1 MLKPLISV
9 TGLCVAMLDAQIVV
23 NTALPIT
30 KRVYINPIISQKL
43 NGTRAVYFGDATQ
56 KKNIEDSIT
65 LILSQAGI
73 EVHFLPEITWIS
85 DFAYDAS
92 PNTPASGGSR
102 PQSDLSAMITS
113 PSAPIF
119 SDPDVVNMF
128 FVEIVPGFPAL
139 TDNTA
144 NGLASIDRNGISM
157 HVGADLVSFGT
168 GRDVVAGVVA
178 HEIGHNLGLNHTPDG
193 TANLMSPGG
202 TTEQLTEMQVTTIFT
217 NNSGIDGFDLAKT
230 IPAAANSF
238 STWFGDNS
246 LTGNANSDQDADGH
260 SNFFEFCLGLDPRK
274 RDGDRFRPLQVPRGS
289 SITLDV
295 RKQPNA
301 LEAGV
306 TYAVQSST
314 NLGQWLSQGQVGSAV
329 TSLLNDSET
338 LRVRL
343 EASTSASRF
352 YRYAVSSPAAA
363 LSAPLVL
370 GASTAIDAEIPAGP
384 MKYSDC
390 NIHGCG
396 CLSVTK

>member
-1 MLKPLISV
+1 MLKPLIFL
-9 TGLCVAMLDAQIVV
+9 TCLCVTMLDAQIVV
-23 NTALPIT
+23 NPALPIT
-30 KRVYINPIISQKL
+30 KRVFINPIISQKM
-43 NGTRAVYFGDATQ
+43 NGTRAVYFGDVAQ

-73 EVHFLPEITWIS
+73 EAHFLPEITWIS

-92 PNTPASGGSR
+92 PNTPASGVSR
-102 PQSDLSAMITS
+102 PQSDLNAMITS
-113 PSAPIF
+113 PDAPIF

-128 FVEIVPGFPAL
+128 FVEIVPGFTAL
-139 TDNTA
+139 TDNSA
-144 NGLASIDRNGISM
+144 NGLASIDRNGVSM
-157 HVGADLVSFGT
+157 HVGANLVSFQN
-168 GRDVVAGVVA
+168 GRDAVAGVVA
-178 HEIGHNLGLNHTPDG
+178 HEIGHNLGLNHTANG
-193 TANLMSPGG
+193 GANLMSPGG
-202 TTEQLTEMQVTTIFT
+202 TTEQLTAAQVTTIFT

-230 IPAAANSF
+230 IPAAASSF
-238 STWFGDNS
+238 STWFSDNS

-274 RDGDRFRPLQVPRGS
+274 RDGDRFRPLRVPGDS

-314 NLGQWLSQGQVGSAV
+314 DLKQWLSQGQVGSTV
-329 TSLLNDSET
+329 TSLLNDPET

-343 EASTSASRF
+343 EPSTSASRF
-352 YRYAVSSPAAA
+352 YRYTVSSPAAA
-363 LSAPLVL
+363 LSAPLPP
-370 GASTAIDAEIPAGP
+370 GDATAIDAELPAGP
-384 MKYSDC
+384 VKYSDC

>member
-30 KRVYINPIISQKL
+30 KRVYINPIISQKS
-43 NGTRAVYFGDATQ
+43 NGTRAVYFGDASQ

-157 HVGADLVSFGT
+157 HVGANLVSFGT

-202 TTEQLTEMQVTTIFT
+202 TTEQLSHHDF
-217 NNSGIDGFDLAKT
+217 
-230 IPAAANSF
+230 
-238 STWFGDNS
+238 
-246 LTGNANSDQDADGH
+246 
-260 SNFFEFCLGLDPRK
+260 
-274 RDGDRFRPLQVPRGS
+274 
-289 SITLDV
+289 
-295 RKQPNA
+295 
-301 LEAGV
+301 
-306 TYAVQSST
+306 Y
-314 NLGQWLSQGQVGSAV
+314 GQ
-329 TSLLNDSET
+329 
-338 LRVRL
+338 
-343 EASTSASRF
+343 
-352 YRYAVSSPAAA
+352 
-363 LSAPLVL
+363 
-370 GASTAIDAEIPAGP
+370 
-384 MKYSDC
+384 
-390 NIHGCG
+390 
-396 CLSVTK
+396 

>member
-1 MLKPLISV
+1 
-9 TGLCVAMLDAQIVV
+9 MLDAQIVV
-23 NTALPIT
+23 NPALPIT
-30 KRVYINPIISQKL
+30 KRVFINPIISQKA

-92 PNTPASGGSR
+92 PNTPATGVARS
-102 PQSDLSAMITS
+102 QSDLDAMITS
-113 PSAPIF
+113 PDAPIF

-128 FVEIVPGFPAL
+128 FVEIVPGFTAL
-139 TDNTA
+139 SDNTS

-157 HVGADLVSFGT
+157 HVGANLVTFQN

-178 HEIGHNLGLNHTPDG
+178 HEIGHNLGLEHTANG
-193 TANLMSPGG
+193 VANLMSPGG
-202 TTEQLTEMQVTTIFT
+202 TTEQLTTTQVTTVFT

-230 IPAAANSF
+230 IPAAASSF
-238 STWFGDNS
+238 STWYSDNS

-274 RDGDRFRPLQVPRGS
+274 RDGDRFRPLQVPSSG

-314 NLGQWLSQGQVGSAV
+314 DFTQWLNQGQVGSTV
-329 TSLLNDSET
+329 TSLLDDSET

-343 EASTSASRF
+343 ETSTSASRF
-352 YRYAVSSPAAA
+352 YRYAVESPTAA
-363 LSAPLVL
+363 LGAPLALRAATV
-370 GASTAIDAEIPAGP
+370 SDAEIPAGP
-384 MKYSDC
+384 LRYSDC

-396 CLSVTK
+396 CVSVTE